1 MRKEKKNKSIKILSD
16 KNSKTIKENTYTFK
30 KSHTTKAKPT
40 KQTKKTPTIPLDVSE
55 YAEREKDL
63 KENRQN

>member
-30 KSHTTKAKPT
+30 KSYTTKTKPT
-40 KQTKKTPTIPLDVSE
+40 KQTKKPPTIPQDVSE
-55 YAEREKDL
+55 YTEREKYL
-63 KENRQN
+63 QENRQN